1 MLQSVT
7 ATGCVQGAVCAA
19 LLGRGQ
25 SPLAAAENA
34 SRMMKRAGEIAWE
47 RTKAPGSFKTA
58 LIDALYEISEPA
70 LL

>member
-7 ATGCVQGAVCAA
+7 ATGCAQGAICAA

-25 SPLAAAENA
+25 SPLEAAENA

-47 RTKAPGSFKTA
+47 RAKAPGSFRTA
-58 LIDALYEISEPA
+58 LIDALYGLSHADVP
-70 LL
+70 